1 MAVGLPLV
9 RRWHVDHGPSADV
22 RLSGLVLI
30 AFDPD
35 EPEMPTG
42 SVKKAVTP
50 SASVTNRNADPI
62 PFVTEFVDCGPT

>member
-1 MAVGLPLV
+1 
-9 RRWHVDHGPSADV
+9 
-22 RLSGLVLI
+22 LSGLVLI

-50 SASVTNRNADPI
+50 SASVANREADPI
-62 PFVTEFVDCGPT
+62 PFVTELVVCGPA